1 MISRSKLVIGGLKKV
16 LSFKQFQRH
25 SSQRKYSVARI
36 ETHPIFNYPSYI
48 RTLPNNQDDTSNGIQ
63 QDDTCKD
70 FYMTIVNEDLK
81 SAYNKYGPSLC
92 AEKMDSEERVTEK
105 SVLIVGAGL
114 SGLSAAFELEKV
126 GYNTQILELQHRVGG
141 RTQTLR
147 SGFSDGLHAE
157 GGAMRIPPNHYLT
170 NGYIEK
176 FCILSRP
183 FCNYNDKTWI
193 LIDGHDKIR
202 TKEWEDKN
210 GFFSTKY
217 FTGWDSNLQAD
228 ICPSVDGI
236 LDLYKRTMQPVKDEL
251 NLSITIN
258 GPKEGWNKWVE
269 KWSKLSVNEFLRTNI
284 NCDPNLKYSYRP
296 WPEAAIRGLQVATYS
311 PVFETSLVE
320 HLRDE
325 LGGWWINDLQ
335 TPVDGIDTIAKNF
348 IKPYIEPKKKTIDLS
363 RNITFGSKVRTVKK
377 TGNKVEVI
385 ARNVITG
392 TDRTYTADAV
402 IMTVPLTILRQ
413 IEGDIPDDQCKVLRN
428 IHYRA
433 STKVILQCK
442 SRFWEKDVGQG
453 GFSKT
458 NLPIGQLHY
467 PSPNDPPPPNKRGLL
482 VVYAWG
488 QDALI
493 FGSQPH
499 AEAIDSA
506 VREITKIHPEMESEF
521 EVGMVQAWFSDNS
534 AQGAHS
540 CLQPYQYI
548 DGMKTLMKPEHPV
561 YLAGEAISYSNG
573 WIQGAIES
581 GLNAAYHLYT
591 HDQK

>member
-1 MISRSKLVIGGLKKV
+1 MFSRSKLVIGGLRKV
-16 LSFKQFQRH
+16 LCFKQVNRH
-25 SSQRKYSVARI
+25 SSQRKSSLKRI
-36 ETHPIFNYPSYI
+36 ETHPIFSCPYI
-48 RTLPNNQDDTSNGIQ
+48 GTLPNIQDDTSKGIQ
-63 QDDTCKD
+63 QDDDCKK

-81 SAYNKYGPSLC
+81 SAYKKYGSSVC
-92 AEKMDSEERVTEK
+92 AEKKSIGEKVTGK
-105 SVLIVGAGL
+105 SVLVVGAGL

-147 SGFSDGLHAE
+147 NGFSDGLHAE

-176 FCILSRP
+176 FGILLRQ
-183 FCNYNDKTWI
+183 FCNYNENTWL

-202 TKEWEDKN
+202 TKEWKEEN
-210 GFFSTKY
+210 RMYSSKY
-217 FTGWDSNLQAD
+217 FPGWDSNLAANTRS
-228 ICPSVDGI
+228 SVNGI
-236 LDLYKRTMQPVKDEL
+236 LDLYERTMQPVMDEL
-251 NLSITIN
+251 FSLITEK
-258 GPKEGWNKWVE
+258 GSQDGWNEWVE
-269 KWSKLSVNEFLRTNI
+269 KWSKLSVEEFLRTND
-284 NCDPNLKYSYRP
+284 NCDTSSSYRP

-311 PVFETSLVE
+311 PAFGTSLVE

-325 LGGWWINDLQ
+325 LGKWWTDNLQ
-335 TPVDGIDTIAKNF
+335 TPIDGMDTIAKNF
-348 IKPYIEPKKKTIDLS
+348 IKPQFGTKEQTIDLS
-363 RNITFGSKVRTVKK
+363 KKNNIWFESP
-377 TGNKVEVI
+377 NC
-385 ARNVITG
+385 

-402 IMTVPLTILRQ
+402 ILTVPLTILRQ
-413 IEGDIPDDQCKVLRN
+413 IEGDIPEDQRSVLRN

-433 STKVILQCK
+433 STKVVLQCK
-442 SRFWEKDVGQG
+442 SRFWEKEVGQG

-458 NLPIGQLHY
+458 SLPIGQLHY
-467 PSPNDPPPPNKRGLL
+467 PSHNDPPPPNERGLL
-482 VVYAWG
+482 VVYAWE

-506 VREITKIHPEMESEF
+506 VREITKIHPEMKNEF
-521 EVGMVQAWFSDNS
+521 EVGMVQAWFSDNA

-540 CLQPYQYI
+540 CLQPYQNN
-548 DGMKTLMKPEHPV
+548 DGMKTLMKPEHPI

-581 GLNAAYHLYT
+581 GLNAAYHLYSY
-591 HDQK
+591 DQK